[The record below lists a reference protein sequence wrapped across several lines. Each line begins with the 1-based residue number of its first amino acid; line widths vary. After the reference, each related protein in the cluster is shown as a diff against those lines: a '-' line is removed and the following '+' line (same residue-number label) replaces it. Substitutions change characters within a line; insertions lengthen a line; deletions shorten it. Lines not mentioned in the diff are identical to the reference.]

1 MSRESLV
8 VFAGIIVVSLPYLG
22 IPEVWKLYLMI
33 GFGSVLII
41 VGYSLRRTAYQRR
54 LERINNERGS
64 DSFTEHDGRNQS
76 LFDSPAS

>member
-8 VFAGIIVVSLPYLG
+8 VFAGITVVSLPYLG
-22 IPEVWKLYLMI
+22 IPEMWKLYVMI
-33 GFGSVLII
+33 GLGSILTI

-64 DSFTEHDGRNQS
+64 DSFMEHDGRNQS
-76 LFDSPAS
+76 LFDTPTS